1 MSGKTK
7 LNTKAVHLVFCIF
20 FAFFL
25 WFYVSY
31 VVFPEV
37 TRPVTNIPVT
47 VIGEDKLNARG
58 LSAKL
63 IGDDTVNVKVTAK
76 RTLFDNITLKNAR
89 ATVDVSTIEKEG
101 QSSLKASVTFLS
113 VPLSGDAINNDKA
126 SVTFL
131 VEEYKEKDLAVTAV
145 VTKIPAD
152 GYYINGDP
160 QSEGGMMV
168 KISGIKND
176 VDKVMEVKTEKI
188 DLSGATDD
196 VTHSYRLIPLDE
208 NGKEVDSVKLS
219 SQSILLNFE
228 IYKEAAIPLIINPE
242 EEPADVKYTMEPT
255 EVILRGPASIMD
267 ANPSISVRF
276 RERGS
281 FTVPRGLEL
290 VEGATNTYT
299 ITFEEE

>member
-7 LNTKAVHLVFCIF
+7 LNTKAVHLVLCIF

-63 IGDDTVNVKVTAK
+63 IGDDTVDVKVTAK

-89 ATVDVSTIEKEG
+89 ATVDVSSIEKEG
-101 QSSLKASVTFLS
+101 QSTLKAFVTFLS

-126 SVTFL
+126 EVTFL
-131 VEEYKEKDLAVTAV
+131 VEEYKEKELAVTAV
-145 VTKIPAD
+145 VAKEPLD
-152 GYYINGDP
+152 GYYVNGDP
-160 QSEGGMMV
+160 QSESGMMV
-168 KISGIKND
+168 KVSGIKAD
-176 VDKVMEVKTEKI
+176 VEKVAEVKTEKI
-188 DLSGATDD
+188 DLSHATDD
-196 VTHSYRLIPLDE
+196 ISHSYRLIPLDE
-208 NGKEVDSVKLS
+208 DGKEVESVKLS
-219 SQSILLNFE
+219 SQSILLKFE
-228 IYKEAAIPLIINPE
+228 IYREAAIPLVVNPE
-242 EEPADVKYTMEPT
+242 EEPGDVKYTMEPT

-267 ANPSISVRF
+267 GNPTIPVRY

-281 FTVPRGLEL
+281 FTIPRGLEL
-290 VEGATNTYT
+290 VEGETNTYT
-299 ITFEEE
+299 ITVEE